1 MMVKSGLEKN
11 ILKFNGGLQRYKL
24 TCPANSAFL
33 GRFFYT
39 GQQLLRRS
47 LWNLKIFF
55 SRPLFT
61 IMVTNLRKISLCI
74 VWHQKPTV
82 NMIQEK
88 QIPRYSAQKTSTW
101 MSSCRL
107 PKGSRTWKSQT
118 FSQTLQTSYHFP
130 LRCHTLNQ
138 RVMHQLIRN
147 DLGGWFLKQD
157 HIKITRIF
165 SHHILSFKN
174 FKLFT
179 RSVL

>member
-1 MMVKSGLEKN
+1 MRFGQYQTDSTNPVKRYYNVAHQRSMKMFAVLVTKKKKTCEWNYLSKDWIWSRKTKN
-11 ILKFNGGLQRYKL
+11 L
-24 TCPANSAFL
+24 
-33 GRFFYT
+33 
-39 GQQLLRRS
+39 
-47 LWNLKIFF
+47 
-55 SRPLFT
+55 
-61 IMVTNLRKISLCI
+61 
-74 VWHQKPTV
+74 
-82 NMIQEK
+82 
-88 QIPRYSAQKTSTW
+88 PRYTSQKTSTW

-107 PKGSRTWKSQT
+107 PKSSRTWKSQT

-157 HIKITRIF
+157 HIKITGIF